1 MINILNTTTPLF
13 NDTTLSIT
21 LLVLLVVT
29 LGMYMIFKSNLIL
42 LPTIILWLAF
52 IGNTNN
58 GLITLFATMLFVITI
73 AITFFKDKKGD
84 NW

>member
-1 MINILNTTTPLF
+1 MTNLLTTTQPLF

-21 LLVLLVVT
+21 LLILLVIT
-29 LGMYMIFKSNLIL
+29 LGMYLIFKSNLIL

-58 GLITLFATMLFVITI
+58 GLVILFATILFVITI
-73 AITFFKDKKGD
+73 VITFFRDKGD